1 VTGRSS
7 VAISALG
14 LLLCACT
21 SEAPPTAQLR
31 PVLTAEVRY
40 DTIVHATR
48 YFGTVQSR
56 FEVDQAF
63 RVGGKVVK
71 RHVDVGRRVR
81 EGEVLA
87 VLDDEDYR
95 LAEEATRHQFEAAT
109 ARAQQAESDWRR
121 YQALKADGS
130 VSDSDDERAESEVR
144 TTRAAAQAL
153 ARQLDLARNQVEY
166 TMLNASQSGVVT
178 TVRFEVGQ
186 VVAAGQ
192 AVIGIA
198 NEDAPEIVVD
208 VPESD
213 LQTFETARHRA
224 SLASAPDESFDVVLR
239 ELSARAERQ
248 TRTYRARLEPATPRL
263 LPLGATAT
271 LVSERIDPGPPT
283 AAIPGTALT
292 QRAGEPAVW
301 VVHRAGTDRS
311 GSVELTPVVVRGY
324 QTDEVLISGPPAGTL
339 VVTAGVQKMSP
350 GLRVALTDTVV
361 ASTSVVASTGAV
373 ADAR

>member
-1 VTGRSS
+1 M
-7 VAISALG
+7 VAALAA
-14 LLLCACT
+14 LLCACT
-21 SEAPPTAQLR
+21 SEAPPSAELR

-40 DTIVHATR
+40 DTIVDATR
-48 YFGTVQSR
+48 YFATVQSR

-63 RVGGKVVK
+63 RVSGKVVQ
-71 RHVDVGRRVR
+71 RRVDVGQRVH

-87 VLDDEDYR
+87 MLDDEDYR
-95 LAEEATRHQFEAAT
+95 LAEEAARHQFEAAT

-130 VSDSDDERAESEVR
+130 VSDSDDERAESELR
-144 TTRAAAQAL
+144 TSRAAAQAL
-153 ARQLDLARNQVEY
+153 ARKLDLARNQVEY
-166 TMLNASQSGVVT
+166 TTLNASQSGVVT

-198 NEDAPEIVVD
+198 NEDLPEIVVD

-213 LQTFETARHRA
+213 LQTFKTARHRA

-239 ELSARAERQ
+239 ELSARAELQ
-248 TRTYRARLEPATPRL
+248 TRTYRARLEPATPQL

-271 LVSERIDPGPPT
+271 LVSERVEPGPPT

-292 QRAGEPAVW
+292 QRAGAPALW

-311 GSVELTPVVVRGY
+311 GAVELTPVVVRGY

-339 VVTAGVQKMSP
+339 VVIAGVQKMAP
-350 GLRVALTDTVV
+350 GLRVALTDPVV